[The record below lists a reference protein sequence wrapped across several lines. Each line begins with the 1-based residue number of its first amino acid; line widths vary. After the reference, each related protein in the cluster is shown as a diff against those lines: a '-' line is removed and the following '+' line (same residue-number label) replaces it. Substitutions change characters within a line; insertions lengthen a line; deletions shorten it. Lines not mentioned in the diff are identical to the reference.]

1 MYASKSAIKCVAMLP
16 GRPGHCFLPKNA
28 KMYMYEIRRR
38 SPLLCRN
45 GRPLSRSLCLSL
57 FSCSRAVDASFWSP
71 VIHCHTQTAK
81 YACTRHVLLS
91 QLKAHM
97 LHELTARVVF
107 ASDSS
112 VSAFGLFR
120 GCHPLSLSTSLG
132 LAAAASAEAGLQ
144 AVDEVADDC

>member
-1 MYASKSAIKCVAMLP
+1 MLASARRKLLVSCDSLP
-16 GRPGHCFLPKNA
+16 HANRK
-28 KMYMYEIRRR
+28 
-38 SPLLCRN
+38 
-45 GRPLSRSLCLSL
+45 
-57 FSCSRAVDASFWSP
+57 V
-71 VIHCHTQTAK
+71 
-81 YACTRHVLLS
+81 CTRHVLLS

-120 GCHPLSLSTSLG
+120 GCHLLSLSTSLG